1 MNTLAERIRKA
12 LDESGGV
19 TQADIARACG
29 ISTASVN
36 NWFTGATKSL
46 KGENLLRA
54 AAILKV
60 SPAWLSTGK
69 GDMRPRGDYL
79 LGHTPNHT
87 AAEVG
92 SVYAHHPDDTP
103 GEDTVLIKES
113 RLHFSAGN
121 GHQVEFNLVEESE
134 PATYRLSWFQREGM
148 SPAKVR
154 RFKVRGDSMEPFLYP
169 NDSVLVNLA
178 ENDPARILDGRVY
191 ALRYGNDL
199 RIKRLYRRLD
209 GTLILRSDNPHYD
222 DEHVPPHLAEEH
234 ITLIGRV
241 RDKSGAGGL

>member
-60 SPAWLSTGK
+60 SPTWLSSGK
-69 GDMRPRGDYL
+69 GNMHPG
-79 LGHTPNHT
+79 G
-87 AAEVG
+87 A
-92 SVYAHHPDDTP
+92 VYAHHPDDP
-103 GEDTVLIKES
+103 QDEDSVSIKES

-121 GHQVEFNLVEESE
+121 GHQVSFDPVEESE

-148 SPAKVR
+148 SPVKVR
-154 RFKVRGDSMEPFLYP
+154 RFKVRGDSMEPFLYE

-178 ENDPARILDGRVY
+178 ENDPTRILDGKVY
-191 ALRYGNDL
+191 ALRYGNDPL
-199 RIKRLYRRLD
+199 VKRLYRRLD
-209 GTLILRSDNPHYD
+209 GTLILRSDNSAYK
-222 DEHVPPHLAEEH
+222 DEEVPPYLAEEH
-234 ITLIGRV
+234 ITIIGRV